1 MSSARRTTHTRA
13 ADAVALAVF
22 VCAAALLL
30 AIAGRPLATDDVWWH
45 LKLGSVYA
53 EQGLSVP
60 EDPLLHTASG
70 QPTVPHEWL
79 FQVLLHG
86 VERVAGFHGLRVLH
100 VALVAVILAWVLV
113 SFRRVSGSLA
123 LAAAAGVA
131 WVALSWYR
139 LIQLRPELLS
149 LLALLALNAALLGRR
164 APPGP
169 ARIAACVALLV
180 VWANAHSLF
189 AIGLA
194 LLLAA
199 CLGALLEAGL
209 RRGLALPPD
218 AVSGALAR
226 GFALTLGLG
235 AIAAAANPRGFAQ
248 HATFFVESA
257 SGDIWRLQDDFLHW
271 LPWAPPHDN
280 PALPLLGW
288 ATANALLL
296 VWLATTTYASA
307 RLWRERSAEALRGL
321 ASISLAL
328 AAAGFVA
335 MLVAVRFHWL
345 AFFPLLAVLRAL
357 PSSPRGAWAAAGAA
371 LLMLLALPRAV
382 NLDGLRDELAR
393 EPGGYF
399 ATPYLDARYCGNAT
413 RFLSEAGLEGRLFHP
428 FNLGGFLGYWL
439 APGLRTFIDGRL
451 DHVPAGVLD
460 DYLKIRQAIRMSDAA
475 TFSKRLDAYGVDVF
489 VGTHFRGNR
498 YHEGTWTDHLRRLRR
513 WVPVFA
519 SQECSVYL
527 RRNARNAE
535 NLARAAAYYARLGV
549 PFSSEHGP
557 DLGFAIAHARA
568 WADAQRV
575 TPPGFDGLRRMQRE
589 GSPDERHAAQ
599 AELAR
604 GLWRVGAFR
613 EQTALDRALVA
624 EHPAALEPRR
634 RLADG
639 LLQLGQTRAAL
650 RISRPLFREHPRYSD
665 VAALHRLIRRRARRL
680 TGQAPLRPTKAKRR
694 PLRAGAS

>member
-1 MSSARRTTHTRA
+1 MTSARRTTHTRA
-13 ADAVALAVF
+13 ADAVALAAF
-22 VCAAALLL
+22 LCAAALVL

-45 LKLGSVYA
+45 LKLGAVYA

-60 EDPLLHTASG
+60 EDPLLHTAPD

-79 FQVLLHG
+79 FQVLVHA
-86 VERVAGFHGLRVLH
+86 VEQLAGFQGLRALH
-100 VALVAVILAWVLV
+100 VALVAAILVGVLA
-113 SFRRVSGSLA
+113 SFRRASDSLA

-131 WVALSWYR
+131 WLALSWYR

-149 LLALLALNAALLGRR
+149 LLALLVLTVALLGRR

-199 CLGALLEAGL
+199 CLGALLECGL
-209 RRGLALPPD
+209 RRALGLAPNPGD
-218 AVSGALAR
+218 SALAR
-226 GFALTLGLG
+226 GFALTLGL
-235 AIAAAANPRGFAQ
+235 AAVASALNPRGFAQ

-257 SGDIWRLQDDFLHW
+257 TGDIWRLQDDFLHW

-296 VWLATTTYASA
+296 LWLATTARASA

-321 ASISLAL
+321 ASVRLAL
-328 AAAGFVA
+328 AAAGFLA

-345 AFFPLLAVLRAL
+345 AFFPMLAVLRAL
-357 PSSPRGAWAAAGAA
+357 RTSPRGAWAAAAVA
-371 LLMLLALPRAV
+371 LLLCLSLPRAV
-382 NLDGLRDELAR
+382 DLDGLRDELAQ

-413 RFLSEAGLEGRLFHP
+413 RFLREAGLEGRLFHP

-439 APGLRTFIDGRL
+439 APELRTFIDGRL

-460 DYLKIRQAIRMSDAA
+460 DYLKIRQAIRLSDDP
-475 TFSKRLDAYGVDVF
+475 TFSKRLDAYAVDVF

-498 YHEGTWTDHLRRLRR
+498 YAEGTWTDHLRRLRR

-527 RRNARNAE
+527 RRNTRNAQ
-535 NLARAAAYYARLGV
+535 NLARAAAYYAGLGV
-549 PFSSEHGP
+549 PFSPAHGP
-557 DLGFAIAHARA
+557 DLGFALEHARA
-568 WADAQRV
+568 WADGQRV
-575 TPPGFDGLRRMQRE
+575 TPPGFDALRRTQRE
-589 GSPDERHAAQ
+589 GSPEERRAAQ
-599 AELAR
+599 AALAR

-624 EHPAALEPRR
+624 DSPAALEPRR

-639 LLQLGQTRAAL
+639 LLQLGQAQAAL
-650 RISRPLFREHPRYSD
+650 PISRALVREDPRYSD
-665 VAALHRLIRRRARRL
+665 VWALHRLAQRRAR
-680 TGQAPLRPTKAKRR
+680 P
-694 PLRAGAS
+694 